1 MPSTLIVTVAAVI
14 LCCTVWTGPVASGIA
29 PDTRDDLAAHHLLHS
44 DNSSSS
50 VYNVIGNELDY
61 GSNSLPSRRPTT
73 IFQNEFAVY
82 IPNGEDIADG
92 LAAKYGFTN
101 LGQVSP
107 IVFDFFFIS
116 FKVPLRNVF

>member
-1 MPSTLIVTVAAVI
+1 MPSTLVVTVSTVI
-14 LCCTVWTGPVASGIA
+14 LCCILWTGPVASGIP
-29 PDTRDDLAAHHLLHS
+29 PDSREDLAALHLLHS
-44 DNSSSS
+44 DNSSNS

-61 GSNSLPSRRPTT
+61 GSISPASRRPTT

-101 LGQVSP
+101 LGQVS
-107 IVFDFFFIS
+107 
-116 FKVPLRNVF
+116 R